1 MERIKCT
8 IAYDG
13 SGFAGFQVQPDHRTV
28 QGMLEKVLA
37 KMHKGEMIR
46 IQASGRTDTGV
57 HAVGQ
62 VIHFDTPLTIPER
75 NWKQAINTLLPD
87 DVWITTVEKVPDTFH
102 ARYSVKQ
109 KEYHYIVL
117 NREDPDVFRRNYAL
131 HFPKSLDM
139 KAIQAACKHLEGAHD
154 FTTFSSAKSS
164 VKGSKV
170 RTLFQASC
178 MKKEDDI
185 EFVFRGSG
193 FLYNMVRIM
202 VSALLDVGIGKRN
215 PEDIP
220 ALLAAKERGQLGK
233 TISPNGLY
241 LWKVSYNEPEEEKLS
256 VD

>member
-1 MERIKCT
+1 MERLKCT
-8 IAYDG
+8 ISYDG
-13 SGFAGFQVQPDHRTV
+13 SGFAGFQVQPRQRTV
-28 QGMLEKVLA
+28 QGMLEKALA
-37 KMHKGEMIR
+37 KIHKGEAIR

-87 DVWITTVEKVPDTFH
+87 DVHISHVEQVSDSFH

-109 KEYHYIVL
+109 KEYHYMVL
-117 NREDPDVFRRNYAL
+117 NRDEPDVFRQNYAL
-131 HFPKSLDM
+131 YFPKSLNIE
-139 KAIQAACKHLEGAHD
+139 AIQAACEYLEGTHD
-154 FTTFSSAKSS
+154 FTTFSSAKST

-170 RTLFQASC
+170 RTLYRASC
-178 MKKEDDI
+178 RKKGNDI
-185 EFVFRGSG
+185 EFIFRGSG

-202 VSALLDVGIGKRN
+202 VSALLDVGVGKRN

-220 ALLAAKERGQLGK
+220 VLLAAKERGKLGK

-241 LWKVSYNEPEEEKLS
+241 LWEVSYHEQADVKHFK
-256 VD
+256 D

>member
-8 IAYDG
+8 ISYDG
-13 SGFAGFQVQPDHRTV
+13 SGFAGFQVQPGHQTV
-28 QGMLEKVLA
+28 QGMLEKALA
-37 KMHKGEMIR
+37 KIHKGEAIR

-62 VIHFDTPLTIPER
+62 VIHFDTQLLIPER
-75 NWKQAINTLLPD
+75 NWKRAINTLLPD
-87 DVWITTVEKVPDTFH
+87 DIRITHVEKVCDSFH

-117 NREDPDVFRRNYAL
+117 NREEPDVFRQNYVL
-131 HFPKSLDM
+131 HFPKSLHIE
-139 KAIQAACKHLEGAHD
+139 AIQTACKHLEGTHD
-154 FTTFSSAKSS
+154 FTTFSSAKST

-170 RTLFQASC
+170 RTLYHASC
-178 MKKEDDI
+178 KKRDDDI

-202 VSALLDVGIGKRN
+202 VSALLDVGIGKRK

-220 ALLAAKERGQLGK
+220 ALLAAKERGKLGK

-241 LWKVSYNEPEEEKLS
+241 LWEVSYHEQEEEKPS
-256 VD
+256 GD

>member
-1 MERIKCT
+1 MKCT

-13 SGFAGFQVQPDHRTV
+13 SGFAGFQVQPNHRTV
-28 QGMLEKVLA
+28 QGMLEKALT
-37 KMHKGEMIR
+37 KIHKGEAVR

-62 VIHFDTPLTIPER
+62 VVHFDTSLTIPER

-87 DVWITTVEKVPDTFH
+87 DVRITKIEKVDNAFH

-117 NREDPDVFRRNYAL
+117 NQEEPDVFRRNYVL
-131 HFPKSLDM
+131 HFPKSIDI
-139 KAIQAACKHLEGAHD
+139 KAIQAACKHLEGTHD

-164 VKGSKV
+164 VRGSKV
-170 RTLFQASC
+170 RTLYHASC
-178 MKKEDDI
+178 ELKEGDM

-202 VSALLDVGIGKRN
+202 VSALLDVGIGKRS

-220 ALLAAKERGQLGK
+220 ALLAAKERGKLGK

-241 LWKVSYNEPEEEKLS
+241 LWEVKYDDSDIE
-256 VD
+256 

>member
-13 SGFAGFQVQPDHRTV
+13 SDFAGFQVQPDHRTV
-28 QGMLEKVLA
+28 QGSLEKALT
-37 KMHKGEMIR
+37 KIHKGETIR

-75 NWKQAINTLLPD
+75 NWKQAINTLLSD
-87 DVWITTVEKVPDTFH
+87 DVRVVNVEKVADAFH

-109 KEYHYIVL
+109 KEYHYLVL
-117 NREDPDVFRRNYAL
+117 NREDPDVFRRDYVL
-131 HFPKSLDM
+131 HFPKSLDIE
-139 KAIQAACKHLEGAHD
+139 AIQAACKHLEGTHD

-170 RTLFQASC
+170 RTLFHASC
-178 MKKEDDI
+178 RKKDDDI

-202 VSALLDVGIGKRN
+202 VSSLLDVGIGKRK

-220 ALLAAKERGQLGK
+220 ALLEARERGQLGK
-233 TISPNGLY
+233 TISPKGLY
-241 LWKVSYNEPEEEKLS
+241 LWEVSYEEEGERNHTEN
-256 VD
+256 

>member
-13 SGFAGFQVQPDHRTV
+13 AGFAGFQVQPNQRTV
-28 QGMLEKVLA
+28 QGTVEKALA
-37 KMHKGEMIR
+37 KIHKGETIR

-75 NWKQAINTLLPD
+75 NWKQAVNTLLPD
-87 DVWITTVEKVPDTFH
+87 DVRINKVEKVSDAFH

-109 KEYHYIVL
+109 KEYHYYVL
-117 NREDPDVFRRNYAL
+117 NREDPDVFRRDYVL
-131 HFPKSLDM
+131 HFPRSIDIE
-139 KAIQAACKHLEGAHD
+139 AIQAACKHLEGTHD

-170 RTLFQASC
+170 RTLFHASC
-178 MKKEDDI
+178 EKKGDDM
-185 EFVFRGSG
+185 EFIFRGSG

-202 VSALLDVGIGKRN
+202 VSALLDVGIGKRK

-220 ALLAAKERGQLGK
+220 ELLAAKERGKLGK

-241 LWKVSYNEPEEEKLS
+241 LWEVSYDEEENDS
-256 VD
+256 EE

>member
-8 IAYDG
+8 ITYDG

-28 QGMLEKVLA
+28 QGSLEKVLA
-37 KMHKGEMIR
+37 KIHKGETIR

-75 NWKQAINTLLPD
+75 NWKQAMNTLLPD
-87 DVWITTVEKVPDTFH
+87 DVRIVHVERVNDAFH

-117 NREDPDVFRRNYAL
+117 NREDPDVFRRDYAL
-131 HFPKSLDM
+131 HFPKCLDIE
-139 KAIQAACKHLEGAHD
+139 AIQAACKHLEGTHD

-164 VKGSKV
+164 VKGSKI
-170 RTLFQASC
+170 RTLFHASC
-178 MKKEDDI
+178 RKKEDDI

-202 VSALLDVGIGKRN
+202 VSALLDVGIGKRR
-215 PEDIP
+215 PEEIP

-241 LWKVSYNEPEEEKLS
+241 LWEVSYHEQEKEKHS
-256 VD
+256 GD

>member
-1 MERIKCT
+1 MEERVVYMERLKCT

-13 SGFAGFQVQPDHRTV
+13 SGFAGFQVQPAHRTV
-28 QGMLEKVLA
+28 QGVLEKALI
-37 KMHKGEMIR
+37 KMHKGEAIR

-87 DVWITTVEKVPDTFH
+87 DVRIMHIEKVHDSFH

-117 NREDPDVFRRNYAL
+117 NREDPDVFRRDYVL
-131 HFPKSLDM
+131 HFPKDLDIE
-139 KAIQAACKHLEGAHD
+139 AIQAACKHLEGTHD

-170 RTLFQASC
+170 RTLFHASC
-178 MKKEDDI
+178 RRKDNDI

-202 VSALLDVGIGKRN
+202 VSALLDVGIGKRK

-220 ALLAAKERGQLGK
+220 VLLAAKERGQLGK

-241 LWKVSYNEPEEEKLS
+241 LWEVSYDE
-256 VD
+256 